1 MNKIINKLNSKY
13 PFILKN
19 EKGATMVEYAILVA
33 LISVISIAMIRG
45 VGTGVQAAFTT
56 VNSAIST
63 SG

>member
-19 EKGATMVEYAILVA
+19 ENGATLVEYAILVA

-45 VGTGVQAAFTT
+45 VGTGVLAAFTT
-56 VNSAIST
+56 VNNAIST